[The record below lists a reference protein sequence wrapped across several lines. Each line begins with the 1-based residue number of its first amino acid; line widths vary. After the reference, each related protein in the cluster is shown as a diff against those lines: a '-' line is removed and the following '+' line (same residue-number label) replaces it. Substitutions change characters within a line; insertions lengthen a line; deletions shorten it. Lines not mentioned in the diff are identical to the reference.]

1 MPFENYGKDG
11 MKRWVNTY
19 HEGDVVHATHNIK
32 DTDKVCHETQ
42 LVTKLGFATLDG
54 NKVYQKV
61 QYFYCVI
68 CGASIN
74 DKEYKDG

>member
-1 MPFENYGKDG
+1 MPFVEYGKEG
-11 MKRWVNTY
+11 TKRWVNTY
-19 HEGDVVHATHNIK
+19 HEGDIIHATHNMK

-42 LVTKLGFATLDG
+42 LVTKLGFIVDD

-68 CGASIN
+68 CGSNIE
-74 DKEYKDG
+74 DKEYIDG